1 MNRSERR
8 IATQLRRWRRRMKE
22 WIWSKTLFS
31 YNPFYRLPISGKSE
45 MIARGWRNRSF
56 FKIMWMKFADLQI
69 KFYITQDTYF
79 NNDIFRFDLYFMS
92 KSVSLRCF
100 LCSTWTVFDTIIFT
114 RLHVFAGINFKRDN
128 KKVFT
133 GGKHIS
139 SSNLFE
145 SFAALHCRGEK
156 PEKTFKK
163 FNAEHAIY
171 CW

>member
-1 MNRSERR
+1 M
-8 IATQLRRWRRRMKE
+8 
-22 WIWSKTLFS
+22 TL
-31 YNPFYRLPISGKSE
+31 E
-45 MIARGWRNRSF
+45 
-56 FKIMWMKFADLQI
+56 IMYTSLIYVLYQRELHYVEFLI
-69 KFYITQDTYF
+69 IT
-79 NNDIFRFDLYFMS
+79 S
-92 KSVSLRCF
+92 
-100 LCSTWTVFDTIIFT
+100 TVFDTIIFT

-171 CW
+171 C

>member
-1 MNRSERR
+1 MFY
-8 IATQLRRWRRRMKE
+8 IKE
-22 WIWSKTLFS
+22 CYITLF
-31 YNPFYRLPISGKSE
+31 LI
-45 MIARGWRNRSF
+45 
-56 FKIMWMKFADLQI
+56 
-69 KFYITQDTYF
+69 IT
-79 NNDIFRFDLYFMS
+79 S
-92 KSVSLRCF
+92 
-100 LCSTWTVFDTIIFT
+100 TVFDTIIFT

-171 CW
+171 C

>member
-1 MNRSERR
+1 MRED
-8 IATQLRRWRRRMKE
+8 KE
-22 WIWSKTLFS
+22 I
-31 YNPFYRLPISGKSE
+31 E
-45 MIARGWRNRSF
+45 VF
-56 FKIMWMKFADLQI
+56 FQDHVNEVYDLQI
-69 KFYITQDTYF
+69 KILYQPNYDFR
-79 NNDIFRFDLYFMS
+79 NNVYKFDLCFIS
-92 KSVSLRCF
+92 KRVTLRCIIT
-100 LCSTWTVFDTIIFT
+100 STVFDTIIFT

-171 CW
+171 C